1 MFLVDLILV
10 VIIGLFVLFGFMFGL
25 VHTLGS
31 LVGTILGTVLTSRLI
46 EPAFERFGSFLGGGA
61 VAKIVLFIVIFL
73 LISRVIGL
81 LFWLIEKVLGIFSM
95 VPFAKT
101 FNRLLGA
108 AFGFVEGVIVVGVVL
123 FFALQYLPNDAVRAA
138 LEQSNVATYLLAI
151 TAAIQVMYPEGTK
164 LITQ

>member
-10 VIIGLFVLFGFMFGL
+10 VIVGLFVLFGFLFGL

-31 LVGTILGTVLTSRLI
+31 LVGSVLGTVLASRLI

-61 VAKIVLFIVIFL
+61 IAKIVLFIVIFI

-81 LFWLIEKVLGIFSM
+81 LFWVVEKVLGIFAM
-95 VPFAKT
+95 VPFAST

-108 AFGFVEGVIVVGVVL
+108 AFGFVEGIIVVGVVL

-151 TAAIQVMYPEGTK
+151 TAAIQVMYPEATK
-164 LITQ
+164 AIAS

>member
-1 MFLVDLILV
+1 MFLVDVILV
-10 VIIGLFVLFGFMFGL
+10 AIISLFVLFGFMFGL

-31 LVGTILGTVLTSRLI
+31 LIGSILGTVIASRLI
-46 EPAFERFGSFLGGGA
+46 EPAFERFGAFLGGGA

-81 LFWLIEKVLGIFSM
+81 LFWIVEKILGIFAM

-108 AFGFVEGVIVVGVVL
+108 AFGFAEGVIVVGVVL
-123 FFALQYLPNDAVRAA
+123 FFALQYLPNDAVKAA
-138 LEQSNVATYLLAI
+138 LEQSNLATVLIAA
-151 TAAIQVMYPEGTK
+151 TAAIQVMFPEGAK
-164 LITQ
+164 LVK